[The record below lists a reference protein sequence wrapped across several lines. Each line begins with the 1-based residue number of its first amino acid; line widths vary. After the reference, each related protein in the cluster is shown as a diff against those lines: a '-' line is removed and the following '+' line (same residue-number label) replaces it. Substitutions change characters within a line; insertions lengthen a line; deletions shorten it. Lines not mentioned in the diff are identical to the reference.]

1 MLYPIELRARAHILM
16 LFVSIWGRY
25 FGTIGNMNETLYLQF
40 APRLAKDVAKV
51 KAALTEKGLPY
62 RDLEGSPKDYS
73 LVLFCL
79 DMDSTEDEIYESAPW
94 LKEQFDYSSLKGLR
108 LMPFL
113 LYHSSEGDIE
123 DQVEENL
130 AETIEAVFSGE
141 FKPYGFDLDSP
152 TPLGEFDTVL
162 HNYEE

>member
-16 LFVSIWGRY
+16 LFVSIWGRHL
-25 FGTIGNMNETLYLQF
+25 GKIGSMNETLYLQF
-40 APRLAKDVAKV
+40 SSRLAKDVAKV
-51 KAALTEKGLPY
+51 KAAFEEKGLIHQ
-62 RDLEGSPKDYS
+62 DLKGAPKDYS

-79 DMDSTEDEIYESAPW
+79 DMDSTEEEIYASAPW

-113 LYHSSEGDIE
+113 LYHSGKGDIE

-141 FKPYGFDLDSP
+141 FKPYGFDLDSSA
-152 TPLGEFDTVL
+152 PLSEFDTVL

>member
-1 MLYPIELRARAHILM
+1 MLYPIELRARAT
-16 LFVSIWGRY
+16 Y
-25 FGTIGNMNETLYLQF
+25 FARLHLGNKARSAYNFGMSETLYLSYPKRLSAEVSLVKEAF
-40 APRLAKDVAKV
+40 AA
-51 KAALTEKGLPY
+51 KGLSY
-62 RDLEGSPKDYS
+62 ADLSGSPKDYT
-73 LVLFCL
+73 LVLLFL
-79 DMDSTEDEIYESAPW
+79 NMRSTEEEIYETAPW
-94 LKEQFDYSSLKGLR
+94 LQEQFEYSSLKALR

-113 LYHSSEGDIE
+113 LYRSSEGDIE

-130 AETIEAVFSGE
+130 AETIESVFSGE